1 MSTLD
6 LNIDYEEV
14 IINIIRI
21 YILKCFWTD

>member
-21 YILKCFWTD
+21 YILQCLRTD

>member
-21 YILKCFWTD
+21 YILECLRTD

>member
-21 YILKCFWTD
+21 YILKCFRTD